1 MRFEM
6 IEVRM
11 GVTSN
16 IQTDVGAIHEL
27 PRVEL
32 PQVGA
37 PLQRRRGDRNISIQ
51 NDKKHNAAMTQ
62 CRNGCRI

>member
-16 IQTDVGAIHEL
+16 TQTCVGAIH
-27 PRVEL
+27 EL

-51 NDKKHNAAMTQ
+51 NDKTRRAAMPQ